1 MNPIPLL
8 VTGFQKRKIFN
19 KISTLL
25 VHITEQD
32 FKRSLATPLVTQK
45 PFVTNIYTTHP
56 NLGVLKDWMRS
67 DH

>member
-1 MNPIPLL
+1 MNLIPLL
-8 VTGFQKRKIFN
+8 VTGFQKRKSFN

-25 VHITEQD
+25 VHITEQV

-45 PFVTNIYTTHP
+45 PFVINIYT
-56 NLGVLKDWMRS
+56 NLGVLKDRMRS